1 MFSKLAIRNLLK
13 NKTRTF
19 LSILMISGALIS
31 MVLFRGYVLKTLE
44 MIEVSIINGQ
54 YGHMQIGKIKYWDQT
69 SENRATSMIE
79 NPEKLESE
87 IEQQPGIDFV
97 SQRLTFF
104 GLISTPNVSESGYF
118 IGINVKKEKYFNQGA
133 EILEGTNINPQ
144 ENGTVIVGNL
154 LAKRLKLKVGDEV
167 TIVANTLDNVINA
180 FDFKVV
186 GIFATGTEEFDR
198 LSCFIQIADAKKV
211 LQTSNAENIRISIK
225 SNNQILSIMD
235 GLNKSYLKDDL
246 KVRAWYEISD
256 LFRKVEIFYNTQ
268 TGIMYLI
275 LLFIISL
282 GITNTIS
289 MSLNERIGEIGTL
302 RAIGQSQVSLFFQF
316 LIEASYLCLIGLV
329 IGIVLSVLLI
339 YAINA
344 AKIATEIPGA
354 SVPILI
360 EIGLYWDSIALISV
374 IICAVVLLMTCLL
387 INKYVRMNIVESLRY
402 NI

>member
-1 MFSKLAIRNLLK
+1 
-13 NKTRTF
+13 
-19 LSILMISGALIS
+19 
-31 MVLFRGYVLKTLE
+31 
-44 MIEVSIINGQ
+44 
-54 YGHMQIGKIKYWDQT
+54 
-69 SENRATSMIE
+69 
-79 NPEKLESE
+79 
-87 IEQQPGIDFV
+87 
-97 SQRLTFF
+97 
-104 GLISTPNVSESGYF
+104 
-118 IGINVKKEKYFNQGA
+118 
-133 EILEGTNINPQ
+133 
-144 ENGTVIVGNL
+144 
-154 LAKRLKLKVGDEV
+154 
-167 TIVANTLDNVINA
+167 
-180 FDFKVV
+180 
-186 GIFATGTEEFDR
+186 